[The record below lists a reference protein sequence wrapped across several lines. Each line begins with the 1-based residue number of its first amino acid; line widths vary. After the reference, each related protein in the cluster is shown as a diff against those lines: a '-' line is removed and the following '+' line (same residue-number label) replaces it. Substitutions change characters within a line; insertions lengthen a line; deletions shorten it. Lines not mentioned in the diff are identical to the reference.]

1 MQLDEGSVM
10 STAAG
15 DDHGI
20 RRAIAT
26 VCLSGMLEDKLDAA
40 AAAGFDGVEIFEPDL
55 VASSS
60 TPTEVRM
67 RCADLG
73 LSIDLYQPFRDFDT
87 VLPDELAANL
97 RRAEHK
103 FDVMEKLGADM
114 VLVCSSVDANAVDDT
129 ARIADQFH
137 ALAERAGRRGF
148 RVAYEALAW
157 GRHVNT
163 WSQSWD
169 VVRLGDHPALGLC
182 LDSFHVLS
190 RTPQPDAI
198 AAIAHLPGEK
208 IFFLQLADAPLM
220 SMDVLQW
227 SRHHRLFPGQGDFD
241 LPLFVDHILTA
252 GYSGPLSL
260 EVFND
265 IFRQSAPVHTAV
277 DALRSLL
284 VLEESV
290 ARRSPANGE
299 KFGLTGPPR
308 VPTLSGHAFVELSAG
323 PGAAAEVADALT
335 SFGFTQAGTHPTGG
349 TQLWQQGDARILLNA
364 AADAA
369 ADASEIASLGF
380 DSDGPERLAARA
392 AAFLATP
399 LPGSV
404 SGMSVTAPDSTV
416 LHFCDGGDHPAWMV
430 PYGSVE
436 VTGEQARAAT
446 GLTRIDHVALTQ
458 PFDYFD
464 EAALFYRAVL
474 GLAPAS
480 DTEFAAPFGLVRGRA
495 LSDPS
500 GCVRIVLQ
508 RTLLRRG
515 EWAPNVPD
523 PQHVAFATEDI
534 LTTARALQDRGA
546 PLITVSDNYY
556 EDLDARFGLDPGLID
571 AMREFGIFYDR
582 EKGGEF
588 YHLYTSV
595 QGSRVFFEVVQR
607 VGAYAGYG
615 SANSAV
621 RMTAQRSARAHRS
634 RRAMPAV

>member
-1 MQLDEGSVM
+1 
-10 STAAG
+10 
-15 DDHGI
+15 
-20 RRAIAT
+20 
-26 VCLSGMLEDKLDAA
+26 
-40 AAAGFDGVEIFEPDL
+40 
-55 VASSS
+55 
-60 TPTEVRM
+60 
-67 RCADLG
+67 
-73 LSIDLYQPFRDFDT
+73 
-87 VLPDELAANL
+87 
-97 RRAEHK
+97 
-103 FDVMEKLGADM
+103 M
-114 VLVCSSVDANAVDDT
+114 VLVCSSVDANALDDT

-265 IFRQSAPVHTAV
+265 VFRQSAPVHTAV

-284 VLEESV
+284 FLEESV
-290 ARRSPANGE
+290 ARRSPPKTVA
-299 KFGLTGPPR
+299 FGLTCPPP
-308 VPTLSGHAFVELSAG
+308 VPTLLGHAFVELSADAG
-323 PGAAAEVADALT
+323 SAGEVARALT
-335 SFGFTQAGTHPTGG
+335 SFGFTNTGSHRSSN
-349 TQLWQQGDARILLNA
+349 TQLWQQGDAWILLNESIIIDTA
-364 AADAA
+364 VT
-369 ADASEIASLGF
+369 EITSLGI
-380 DSDGPERLAARA
+380 DSDSQQLLAARA
-392 AAFLATP
+392 AAFLAP
-399 LPGSV
+399 ASPRDGSGTTV
-404 SGMSVTAPDSTV
+404 SAPDGTT
-416 LHFCDGGDHPAWMV
+416 LQFCDSAGQETWTSQYDPVAEDVWAG
-430 PYGSVE
+430 
-436 VTGEQARAAT
+436 T

-523 PQHVAFATEDI
+523 PQHVAFSTEDI

-571 AMREFGIFYDR
+571 AMREFGILYDR
-582 EKGGEF
+582 EEGGEF
-588 YHLYTSV
+588 YHLYTPV
-595 QGSRVFFEVVQR
+595 YGSRVFFEVVQR
-607 VGAYAGYG
+607 VGSYG
-615 SANSAV
+615 SYGAANSAV
-621 RMTAQRSARAHRS
+621 RMSAQRREREN
-634 RRAMPAV
+634 RLT

>member
-1 MQLDEGSVM
+1 MGKIKK
-10 STAAG
+10 TT
-15 DDHGI
+15 
-20 RRAIAT
+20 AT
-26 VCLSGMLEDKLDAA
+26 VCLSGTLVEKMHAC
-40 AAAGFDGVEIFEPDL
+40 AAAGFDGIELFEPDL
-55 VASSS
+55 VVAPQSPEEIR
-60 TPTEVRM
+60 TLAER
-67 RCADLG
+67 LG
-73 LSIDLYQPFRDFDT
+73 LDLVLYQPFRDFEGVVDQ
-87 VLPDELAANL
+87 LLADNL
-97 RRAEHK
+97 RRAEAK
-103 FDVMEKLGADM
+103 FALMQRLGIDTI
-114 VLVCSSVDANAVDDT
+114 LVCSNVATATIDDDQLVAGQLRRLGDLAQGYSV
-129 ARIADQFH
+129 RI
-137 ALAERAGRRGF
+137 
-148 RVAYEALAW
+148 AYEALAW
-157 GRHVNT
+157 GRFVSDYRDA
-163 WSQSWD
+163 WRI
-169 VVRLGDHPALGLC
+169 VELADHDQVGVC
-182 LDSFHVLS
+182 LDSFHILS
-190 RTPQPDAI
+190 RGHDP
-198 AAIAHLPGEK
+198 AAIEQIPGEK

-227 SRHHRLFPGQGDFD
+227 SRHHRLFPGQGEFD

-290 ARRSPANGE
+290 ARTSPANGE
-299 KFGLTGPPR
+299 KFGLTSPPR

-323 PGAAAEVADALT
+323 AGAAAEVADALT
-335 SFGFTQAGTHPTGG
+335 SFGFTQAGTHRTGG

-380 DSDGPERLAARA
+380 DSDGKERLAARA

-436 VTGEQARAAT
+436 ETGEQAGAAT

-495 LSDPS
+495 LSDRS

-546 PLITVSDNYY
+546 PLLTVSDNYY
-556 EDLDARFGLDPGLID
+556 EDLDARFGLDPSLID
-571 AMREFGIFYDR
+571 AMREFGILYDR

-607 VGAYAGYG
+607 VGAYPGYG

>member
-1 MQLDEGSVM
+1 MQRDDGSVM

-15 DDHGI
+15 DHHGI

-55 VASSS
+55 IASSS
-60 TPTEVRM
+60 TPAEVRM

-87 VLPDELAANL
+87 ALPDELAANL

-103 FDVMEKLGADM
+103 FDVMEELGADT
-114 VLVCSSVDANAVDDT
+114 VLVCSSVDANALDDT
-129 ARIADQFH
+129 ARIAEQFH
-137 ALAERAGRRGF
+137 VLAERAGRRGF

-169 VVRLGDHPALGLC
+169 VVRLGDHPSLGLC

-198 AAIAHLPGEK
+198 AAIADLPGEK

-220 SMDVLQW
+220 RMDVLQW
-227 SRHHRLFPGQGDFD
+227 SRHHRLFPGQGEFD

-290 ARRSPANGE
+290 ARRSPATGE
-299 KFGLTGPPR
+299 KFGLTSPPR

-323 PGAAAEVADALT
+323 AGAAAEVAGALT
-335 SFGFTQAGTHPTGG
+335 SFGFTQTGTHRTGR

-369 ADASEIASLGF
+369 ADASEITSLGF
-380 DSDGPERLAARA
+380 DSDGKERLAARA
-392 AAFLATP
+392 ATFLATP
-399 LPGSV
+399 LPGDRLRDV
-404 SGMSVTAPDSTV
+404 GDSARRHRPA
-416 LHFCDGGDHPAWMV
+416 LLRCGDDPAWMV
-430 PYGSVE
+430 AVRPSRGGGRRARGTGSCRDGVDPDRPR
-436 VTGEQARAAT
+436 RA
-446 GLTRIDHVALTQ
+446 H
-458 PFDYFD
+458 P
-464 EAALFYRAVL
+464 AV
-474 GLAPAS
+474 
-480 DTEFAAPFGLVRGRA
+480 R
-495 LSDPS
+495 
-500 GCVRIVLQ
+500 
-508 RTLLRRG
+508 LLRRSSVVL
-515 EWAPNVPD
+515 PR
-523 PQHVAFATEDI
+523 
-534 LTTARALQDRGA
+534 RAG
-546 PLITVSDNYY
+546 
-556 EDLDARFGLDPGLID
+556 PGPGQ
-571 AMREFGIFYDR
+571 R
-582 EKGGEF
+582 
-588 YHLYTSV
+588 H
-595 QGSRVFFEVVQR
+595 RVRRSFR
-607 VGAYAGYG
+607 PGPRP
-615 SANSAV
+615 S
-621 RMTAQRSARAHRS
+621 AQRPFRIVSG
-634 RRAMPAV
+634 